1 MLTDRTE
8 MSRVFADQEVATHPW
23 WQVRTNRCDQYWSRR
38 AVEARISVSHAVVSS
53 IAGQICAATAELR
66 WKRFLRQ
73 VYVRRSVP
81 SDGA

>member
-8 MSRVFADQEVATHPW
+8 MSRTLTHQEAVTDPW
-23 WQVRTNRCDQYWSRR
+23 WQVRTNRSDQNWSRR
-38 AVEARISVSHAVVSS
+38 AVEARISVSHAVASS